1 MQNIKSETINR
12 IIGGIDDSR
21 KNSCGPIIINE
32 LKRELLLLNEP
43 LLIPAIH
50 VSGLDYSALS
60 DVTEK
65 LAAIMPEYL
74 TGHTL
79 LAEQKPAV
87 ECQTMQ
93 FVKLLHG
100 FFSDYIHI
108 FKIDLRFSSGTGTQK
123 GAGDSDHYPPFEAE
137 GLIVGSQV
145 IPVSEV
151 KYADGTISDFDP
163 VKIIGKE
170 SVEGNDAK
178 IMVHTFFDDFDP
190 TELNEKIWKSLDSS
204 IFPFSPKI
212 YPFVSYSYFCACL
225 NLPDPVTGVLERAV
239 RLYEPMFIKLLSAF
253 DRLGAGME
261 KKYDTEY
268 LSFLENSPSFTE
280 KFSKDG
286 AEFFSRYSV
295 YQNDEF
301 MMKRW
306 RRLDVAD

>member
-1 MQNIKSETINR
+1 MQRTKSEIINN
-12 IIGGIDDSR
+12 ILGGIDDSR

-32 LKRELLLLNEP
+32 LKRELLLLKEP
-43 LLIPAIH
+43 LQIPVIH
-50 VSGLDYSALS
+50 VSGLDYSELTGVAG
-60 DVTEK
+60 K
-65 LAAIMPEYL
+65 LAEIMPEYL

-79 LAEQKPAV
+79 LEEQKPAV

-100 FFSDYIHI
+100 KFTDYIHL

-137 GLIVGSQV
+137 GLIAGSLI

-151 KYADGTISDFDP
+151 KYADGKISDFTP
-163 VKIIGKE
+163 VRIIGKE
-170 SVEGNDAK
+170 SVEGSDAK

-212 YPFVSYSYFCACL
+212 YPFISYSYFCACL
-225 NLPDPVTGVLERAV
+225 NLPDPVRGVLDRAV
-239 RLYEPMFIKLLSAF
+239 LLYEPMLIKLLSVF
-253 DRLGAGME
+253 GRLDPGTE
-261 KKYDTEY
+261 KKYSSEY
-268 LSFLENSPSFTE
+268 ISFNGDVPSFTE
-280 KFSKDG
+280 KFIKDG
-286 AEFFSRYSV
+286 AQFFSRYSV